1 MEQDHAAAA
10 GHAADAAHTAAMPV
24 LGPFDL
30 NDPTFWATVGL
41 FIFLGLVIYMK
52 VPKAITKSLDDRA
65 IKITSELAAA
75 EALRKEAEAK
85 LAEVQKR
92 AAEAEADAK
101 TIVEAARR
109 EAQQVAAAAE
119 AALVTRIATR
129 EKMAQDRIARAESD
143 AIRDVKL
150 AAVDTASKAAAAILS
165 EQLSGKAADE
175 EFSKSLAAAAKAL
188 S

>member
-1 MEQDHAAAA
+1 MEQEHAPVVE
-10 GHAADAAHTAAMPV
+10 HAADTAHAAGLPV

-41 FIFLGLVIYMK
+41 FIFLGVVIYMK

-65 IKITSELAAA
+65 VKITSELAAA

-101 TIVEAARR
+101 AIVETARR
-109 EAQQVAAAAE
+109 EAAQVATAAE
-119 AALVTRIATR
+119 AALVARIANR
-129 EKMAQDRIARAESD
+129 EKMAEERIARAEIE
-143 AIRDVKL
+143 AVRDVKL
-150 AAVDTASKAAAAILS
+150 AAINTASKAAASILT
-165 EQLSGKAADE
+165 EQLTGKAADD
-175 EFSKSLAAAAKAL
+175 EFAKSLAAAAKAL